1 MKAAIVV
8 LSDPKAGEEALGRVF
23 NALAAAYDFQARGDD
38 VRIYFHGTGTRW
50 PEVLSDANHPV
61 NALFE
66 AVKTSVI
73 GVSCGCSDVFGARE
87 GAEKAGF
94 ALVKENMVPG
104 TSGLPSVAGIVA
116 DGYTVLT
123 F

>member
-8 LSDPKAGEEALGRVF
+8 FSDPKAGEEALGRVF
-23 NALAAAYDFQARGDD
+23 NALAAAYDFKAKGSD

-50 PEVLSDANHPV
+50 PEVLSQANHPI
-61 NALFE
+61 NTLFE
-66 AVKTSVI
+66 AVKGSVV
-73 GVSCGCSDVFGARE
+73 GVSSGCSDVFGSRE

-94 ALVKENMVPG
+94 SLVKENMVPG